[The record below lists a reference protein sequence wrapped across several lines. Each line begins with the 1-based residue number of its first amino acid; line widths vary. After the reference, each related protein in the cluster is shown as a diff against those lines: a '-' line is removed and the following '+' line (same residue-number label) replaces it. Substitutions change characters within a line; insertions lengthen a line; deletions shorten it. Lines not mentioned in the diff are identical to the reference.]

1 MAAPDEVAAE
11 VLAPEAV
18 VAGDVVVEVDVPL
31 VVDIPL
37 MVDVPLVVGVP
48 LGVVEL
54 PETNLI
60 SASTHFG
67 TNDIP
72 DAHSDC

>member
-37 MVDVPLVVGVP
+37 MVDVPL
-48 LGVVEL
+48 GVVEL